1 MWFQTCTSK
10 GHNFRRPLH
19 LGQVSALL
27 GHNGAGKT
35 TTISILTGMLN
46 QTSGDAL
53 INGKSIKTEMSSI
66 RASLGICPQF
76 DVLWPTLTVKEH
88 LAGDVY

>member
-1 MWFQTCTSK
+1 
-10 GHNFRRPLH
+10 
-19 LGQVSALL
+19 
-27 GHNGAGKT
+27 
-35 TTISILTGMLN
+35 MLN

-88 LAGDVY
+88 LAGSSLLTRPLVCSSRV